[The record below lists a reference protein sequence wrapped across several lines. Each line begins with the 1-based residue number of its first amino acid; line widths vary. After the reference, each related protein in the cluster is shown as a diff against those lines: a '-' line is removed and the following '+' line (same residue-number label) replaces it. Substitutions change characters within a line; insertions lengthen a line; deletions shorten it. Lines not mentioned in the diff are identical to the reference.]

1 MKNTRLLKFSCI
13 LSLRL
18 YVEKKNR
25 IAYILKKSLII
36 MWYEI
41 LLENLMIPFQKCV

>member
-1 MKNTRLLKFSCI
+1 MKNTRLLKSSCI

-18 YVEKKNR
+18 YVEKNG
-25 IAYILKKSLII
+25 IAYILQKKLII

-41 LLENLMIPFQKCV
+41 LLENLMIPFQECV